1 MIPMDS
7 IWEDFLALELEP
19 GARQVAEELRAFLLR
34 SELGGAEIL
43 SGRSEK
49 VFEAGL
55 MWPLE
60 KGIHETLGRSSDVR
74 FGKLLRAFVEFANR
88 VGERD
93 FPLPAVPILL
103 EPHRSV
109 FQSFH
114 PVEAERAE
122 RWRLSLIDW
131 IETVSV
137 SDLKPHLGVGALI
150 VSAALNSGLVDSGAL
165 HKLLQSIPEKLTVL
179 AGRAYLDLEL
189 PWRGSE
195 SLERRRWFPD
205 PVSEMIFLQ
214 LKPEENEPLGHKT
227 PAKALWPFLRLW
239 FKLCKGVENP
249 PKNFSDFMI
258 ASRALTYHELP
269 VNIGTYMAREHVS
282 HSLRPEV
289 WQRLHGVY
297 STASPT
303 GDNIERQCD
312 EQTTSETGAFQEAV
326 ETFEWAQALW
336 EILKGSDRELV
347 AQKLR
352 NLLEDGQ
359 HVISRSECMLAAWA
373 LHMCTKPAASGKRLA
388 LSTIRQYVRQT
399 GTRLSALAGDGD
411 ISNYDIAEFE
421 ELYTEVLA
429 DAQSP
434 GFRNQLSVG
443 LREFHHFLTH
453 NYGVPKLSEVMNLG
467 GGSILHP
474 VDANL
479 ITLDDYQEIRRRIR
493 DAELEL
499 IAPDLPTIVELIFV
513 LGFRCGLRR
522 MEALMLRIEDIHLM
536 GRSAII
542 VRRYA
547 GHRLKTAN
555 AKRQIPI
562 YALLD
567 AGERSLLEAWME
579 YRRSEEQ
586 ERPSTSAL
594 FAVPS
599 RGWGQ
604 VRQEKVMPILHQ
616 LMREV
621 TGDQSL
627 RYHHLRHSFA
637 SWTFLRLILAH
648 HGKRTTLFP
657 DQPITDEWLDQSSEF
672 AEQLLKARHRP
683 DLYAV
688 ARLLGHSGPDMSLE
702 HYVHTMDLA
711 GLAVDERRN
720 MFEDKTLA
728 AASGVPISS
737 AYRLLRNA
745 GIQGLLG
752 RVRNSYRHRANVLRP
767 TEKPSAKAEPEHQR
781 FRDRLMLIEKYLKFR
796 HRTSIEQDVLA
807 ERLGLSVEAC
817 QLLEERSTY
826 LAGLRSNAL
835 RTQTSRHRFSKIEEN
850 EGRGDSIR
858 LHTEPRTRSSK
869 AFFDSL
875 LDRVEALLHDNSD
888 LVWEVVEYYIHNQ
901 WKTATSLIFR
911 DPQKP
916 EMAKKY
922 LQFLESLG
930 FPRRSLSLTNRDV
943 RDRSPYRALWKK
955 QLGLTYRD
963 TIKIRAPANK
973 HRKVEARWLFIGLDF
988 VNDSERDQSRS
999 FGFRYFMVMLAMAAP
1014 VFRPEQTVG
1023 DAHEQLMWASSD
1035 KSSEPGVVP
1044 AA

>member
-1 MIPMDS
+1 MTPMES
-7 IWEDFLALELEP
+7 IWNEFLALELKP
-19 GARQVAEELRAFLLR
+19 GTRQVAEELRAFLSG
-34 SELGGAEIL
+34 SELAGAEIL

-49 VFEAGL
+49 AFEAGF

-60 KGIHETLGRSSDVR
+60 KSIHETLGKSSDVR

-88 VGERD
+88 VGGRD
-93 FPLPAVPILL
+93 FPLPAVPIRL

-109 FQSFH
+109 FQTFR

-137 SDLKPHLGVGALI
+137 SKLEPRLGIGALI

-205 PVSEMIFLQ
+205 PMSEMIFLR
-214 LKPEENEPLGHKT
+214 LKPEENEPLRHQT
-227 PAKALWPFLRLW
+227 PAKALWPFLRRW
-239 FKLCKGVENP
+239 FERCKGVESP
-249 PKNFSDFMI
+249 PKNFSDFMT
-258 ASRALTYHELP
+258 ASKALTYHELP
-269 VNIGTYMAREHVS
+269 VNIGAYMAREHVS

-297 STASPT
+297 STASLTVDSVEDP
-303 GDNIERQCD
+303 CD
-312 EQTTSETGAFQEAV
+312 EQTLPETGASQEEV

-352 NLLEDGQ
+352 NQLDDSQ
-359 HVISRSECMLAAWA
+359 HVVSRSERMLAAWA
-373 LHMCTKPAASGKRLA
+373 LHLCTRPAASGKRLA

-399 GTRLSALAGDGD
+399 GTRLAALAGDGD

-429 DAQSP
+429 DAQSA
-434 GFRNQLSVG
+434 GFRNQLCVG
-443 LREFHHFLTH
+443 LREFHHFLAH
-453 NYGVPKLSEVMNLG
+453 DYGVPKLSEVMNLG

-479 ITLDDYQEIRRRIR
+479 ITLDDYHEIRRRIR

-499 IAPDLPTIVELIFV
+499 VAPDLPTIVELIFV

-522 MEALMLRIEDIHLM
+522 METLMLRLEDIHLM

-562 YALLD
+562 HALLD
-567 AGERSLLEAWME
+567 DGELSLLKAWVE

-586 ERPSTSAL
+586 ERPSTAAL

-599 RGWGQ
+599 RGWIP

-657 DQPITDEWLDQSSEF
+657 DQPMTERWLDQSSEF
-672 AEQLLKARHRP
+672 AEQLLKTRHRP

-702 HYVHTMDLA
+702 HYIHTMDLA
-711 GLAVDERRN
+711 ALALDERRD
-720 MFEDKTLA
+720 MFSEKTLA
-728 AASGVPISS
+728 ATSGVSISS
-737 AYRLLRNA
+737 VYRLLNKA
-745 GIQGLLG
+745 GVQGLLG
-752 RVRNSYRHRANVLRP
+752 RFRNSYPDRANVLWP
-767 TEKPSAKAEPEHQR
+767 TEKPSAKVKPEQQTL
-781 FRDRLMLIEKYLKFR
+781 RDRLMSIEKYLKFR
-796 HRTSIEQDVLA
+796 QRTSIEQEVLA

-817 QLLEERSTY
+817 QLLEERSAY
-826 LAGLRSNAL
+826 LAGLRSNTL
-835 RTQTSRHRFSKIEEN
+835 RTQSSRHRFPSVNEE
-850 EGRGDSIR
+850 EARDDSIR

-869 AFFDSL
+869 ALFESL
-875 LDRVEALLHDNSD
+875 LDRVEELLHDNSD

-916 EMAKKY
+916 EMARKF
-922 LQFLESLG
+922 LQFLEALG
-930 FPRRSLSLTNRDV
+930 FPRRSLSFTNRDV

-963 TIKIRAPANK
+963 TIETRAPANK
-973 HRKVEARWLFIGLDF
+973 HRKVEARWLFIGLEF
-988 VNDSERDQSRS
+988 GNDSERDQSRS
-999 FGFRYFMVMLAMAAP
+999 FGFRYCMVMLAMAAP
-1014 VFRPEQTVG
+1014 VLRSEQAID
-1023 DAHEQLMWASSD
+1023 DAHEQPMWASSD
-1035 KSSEPGVVP
+1035 KPSEPGVIP